1 MGFVNQLLIS
11 NKLFLI
17 LDGADEIVSLE
28 KRNKFYFDFN
38 ELMALPNMYG
48 LLTSRRNQYYGNAK
62 NIKEISLSNIDKY
75 TIEQKLR
82 DEGIYG
88 SVVMSF
94 MSCFN
99 IRYF

>member
-1 MGFVNQLLIS
+1 
-11 NKLFLI
+11 
-17 LDGADEIVSLE
+17 
-28 KRNKFYFDFN
+28 
-38 ELMALPNMYG
+38 MALPNMYG

-88 SVVMSF
+88 SVVNEFYELFQYPLFLEIGISVLK
-94 MSCFN
+94 
-99 IRYF
+99 